1 MVKKNFKSQRIPR
14 IFTPPGPHDPVG
26 NFLAE
31 AGNIGADKLLRTIS
45 SFLEKL
51 TSGKTSPS
59 PEEQYRRD
67 SYSISLQKQQIELA
81 KAQTQQLKAAEQLKL
96 TEHKVAEKELQLEK
110 SRQQLPGVSIQRT
123 EMDLHVKTEVIT
135 GALELAAN
143 SGGLVVSDE

>member
-1 MVKKNFKSQRIPR
+1 MVPPGWDSVTEYSPEDLVIWRKVMVKKNSKIPGIPR

-31 AGNIGADKLLRTIS
+31 AGNIGAGKLLRTIS

-51 TSGKTSPS
+51 PSGKTSPS

-81 KAQTQQLKAAEQLKL
+81 RAQTQ
-96 TEHKVAEKELQLEK
+96 
-110 SRQQLPGVSIQRT
+110 
-123 EMDLHVKTEVIT
+123 
-135 GALELAAN
+135 
-143 SGGLVVSDE
+143 